1 MYRRCMN
8 SFLRTRR
15 LPFSGRW
22 TDLVSRY
29 CSPLRNRVIIAAI
42 PGIVAAAIISA
53 VVFVG
58 RPLTAYIF
66 SIGNSIIA
74 ITLYTVALRSLRQFS
89 GDVRNIRIRHYPEHN
104 LKAGKGIGNIVT
116 EFDEM
121 SRAINRRE
129 EMLVVRAR
137 FSQFGADMGI
147 ALTESAGLAEMVK
160 KCSEICCTY
169 TNAVCAGIW
178 LYEKSN
184 DRLYL
189 QATAGT
195 YEGDPFPEAQLA
207 AGEASAGRIA
217 REMLPFA
224 TKDPARIPWFN
235 NREFL
240 AANNVSFF
248 AGFSIVVE
256 ARLIGVLELYAGH
269 PFCWDLLNTLDALA
283 DEMAMGIERKIIE
296 EQIRN
301 SLEEKEV
308 LLREIHHRV
317 KNNMQVITSLLNL
330 QSRTIDDPKYREMF
344 DESKNRIRA
353 MAIVHEKLYRTEDIA
368 RIDISDYIASL
379 ANGLFMFYGVD
390 ASLVSLSINAKDIVL
405 GIDTAIPCGLIINE
419 LLTNALKY
427 AFPDRRKGVV
437 SISILKDGPTGNAY
451 TLTVKDNGTGLPEGY
466 DFRASKSLGLLLVTS
481 LAEHQLQG
489 SVQVTP
495 ENGTE
500 FCIHFEDARYRKK
513 V

>member
-1 MYRRCMN
+1 MEV
-8 SFLRTRR
+8 FLHT
-15 LPFSGRW
+15 LWLQFSEKLTGFAGRHFF
-22 TDLVSRY
+22 R
-29 CSPLRNRVIIAAI
+29 PRNRVIIAAV
-42 PGIVAAAIISA
+42 PGIMIATIIFAIVSVIVGPRGLLAA
-53 VVFVG
+53 F
-58 RPLTAYIF
+58 IF
-66 SIGNSIIA
+66 TIGSSIA
-74 ITLYTVALRSLRQFS
+74 IFTLYALIFRSLDQMLRE
-89 GDVRNIRIRHYPEHN
+89 VRNIRIRHYPEN
-104 LKAGKGIGNIVT
+104 TLNAGNGIGDIVT
-116 EFDEM
+116 EFDQM
-121 SRAINRRE
+121 SRAIDRRE

-147 ALTESAGLAEMVK
+147 ALTESAGLAEMAK
-160 KCSEICCTY
+160 KCSEICCSY
-169 TNAVCAGIW
+169 TDAIAAGIW
-178 LYEKSN
+178 LYDKN
-184 DRLYL
+184 IDRLYL
-189 QATAGT
+189 QALAGT
-195 YEGDPFPEAQLA
+195 FEGNPFPDVQLA
-207 AGEASAGRIA
+207 PGEASAGRIA

-240 AANNVSFF
+240 VSNSVSFF
-248 AGFSIVVE
+248 SGFSIVVE
-256 ARLIGVLELYAGH
+256 SRLIGVLELYACH
-269 PFCWDLLNTLDALA
+269 PFCWDLLNTLDALS
-283 DEMAMGIERKIIE
+283 DEMAMGFERKIIE

-330 QSRTIDDPKYREMF
+330 QARTIDDRKYREMF

-379 ANGLFMFYGVD
+379 ANGLFMFYGVSS
-390 ASLVSLSINAKDIVL
+390 SLVSLSIDAKDIVF

-427 AFPDRRKGVV
+427 AFPDDREGFIWITIK
-437 SISILKDGPTGNAY
+437 KDDSTKNSY
-451 TLTVKDNGTGLPEGY
+451 TLTVRDNGIGLPEGY
-466 DFRASKSLGLLLVTS
+466 DFRDSKSLGILLVTS

-489 SVQVTP
+489 SVKVTR
-495 ENGTE
+495 ESGTE
-500 FCIHFEDARYRKK
+500 FCVHFWDARYREK